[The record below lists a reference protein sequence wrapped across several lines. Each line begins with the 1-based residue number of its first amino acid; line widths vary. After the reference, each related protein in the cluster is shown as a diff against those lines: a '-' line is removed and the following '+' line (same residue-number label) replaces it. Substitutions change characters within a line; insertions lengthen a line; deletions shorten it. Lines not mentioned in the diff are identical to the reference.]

1 MEEKRFAIL
10 IDGDNISCDYIKI
23 ILDEISTKGIATYK
37 RVYGD
42 WTIPNLS
49 GWKKASL
56 EYSVTPVQQYSYT
69 SGKNSTDCAMIIDAM
84 DILYSDRVDG
94 FCLAT
99 SDSDFTRLAS
109 RLRESG
115 MTVIGMGEEKTPRP
129 FVSACDEFK
138 FVDKLAKDAESKNAV
153 ETAAVNV
160 KSAAKPTSKQSGT
173 AKVKTK
179 NAAQTKIEDETSQT
193 DKETLRLAI
202 ESLIKDKADEEG
214 NMSVS
219 DVGNILSKRYPDFD
233 VRNYGCKRMSQ
244 FLESFGCF
252 SVTKVKDPDNKK
264 CPGAM
269 LAYVKIKKS

>member
-138 FVDKLAKDAESKNAV
+138 FVDKLAKDAESKNTA
-153 ETAAVNV
+153 ETPAATAKASS
-160 KSAAKPTSKQSGT
+160 KSTSKQNS
-173 AKVKTK
+173 AKPKTK
-179 NAAQTKIEDETSQT
+179 PLAQTKSEDETSQT

-244 FLESFGCF
+244 FLESFGVF
-252 SVTKVKDPDNKK
+252 TVTKVKDPDNKK

-269 LAYVKIKKS
+269 LAYVKINKG

>member
-49 GWKKASL
+49 GWKNASL

-84 DILYSDRVDG
+84 DILYSEKVDG

-99 SDSDFTRLAS
+99 SESDFTRLAS

-138 FVDKLAKDAESKNAV
+138 FVDKLAKDAENKTASEIAKQDSKKNTKKVAADGKNAD
-153 ETAAVNV
+153 
-160 KSAAKPTSKQSGT
+160 SSPRR
-173 AKVKTK
+173 K
-179 NAAQTKIEDETSQT
+179 NDDETSQT
-193 DKETLRLAI
+193 DKETLRRAI
-202 ESLIKDKADEEG
+202 LSLIKDKADEEG

-219 DVGNILSKRYPDFD
+219 DIGNILSKRYPDFD
-233 VRNYGCKRMSQ
+233 VRNYGCKRMVQ

-252 SVTKVKDPDNKK
+252 TVTKVKDPDNKK

-269 LAYVKIKKS
+269 IAYVKIKKN